1 METMKKPTGLE
12 DVIAGDTA
20 IATVDKEGKGLHYR
34 GYSVTDLAE
43 HASFEEV
50 AYLLLYGRLPN
61 KTELAEYEAAL
72 RKMRGLPLA
81 LKTVLEQIPGDA
93 HPMDVLRTGCSALGT
108 MEPEG
113 PDRDQFQIANRL
125 LAVFPSMLLYWYHYT
140 HGRKRIDT
148 ETQERGTAGHFLRLL
163 TEKDPD
169 PLVERALDVTL
180 ILYAEHEF
188 NASTFSCR
196 VIASTLPD
204 FYSAITGG
212 IGALRGS
219 LHGGANEAAIYML
232 QKFSDPDDAEKKI
245 LEMLARKEKIMGFG
259 HRVYKVSDPR
269 HPIAKAWA
277 RKLSERAGDMRLYE
291 MADRVEEVMWREKKM
306 FPNVDFFGGVLYY
319 MAGIPVQM
327 YTPIFVM
334 ARTSGWSAHIFEQR
348 ANNRI
353 IRPRAEYVGPA
364 NLVFVPIQNR

>member
-1 METMKKPTGLE
+1 MEALKKPTGLE
-12 DVIAGDTA
+12 GVIAGDTA

-34 GYSVTDLAE
+34 GYSVEDLAE
-43 HASFEEV
+43 NARFEEV
-50 AYLLLYGRLPN
+50 AYLLLYGKLPN
-61 KTELAEYEAAL
+61 ISELEEYEATL
-72 RKMRGLPLA
+72 RKMRGLPQG
-81 LKTVLEQIPGDA
+81 LKTVLEQIPRDA

-113 PDRDQFQIANRL
+113 PGRDQRSIANRL
-125 LAVFPSMLLYWYHYT
+125 LASFPSMLLYWYHFANS
-140 HGRKRIDT
+140 GKRIET
-148 ETQERGTAGHFLRLL
+148 ETDERGIAGHFLRLL
-163 TEKDPD
+163 KGEKPD
-169 PLVERALDVTL
+169 PLTEKALDVTL

-196 VIASTLPD
+196 VIASTLSD

-212 IGALRGS
+212 IGALRGP
-219 LHGGANEAAIYML
+219 LHGGANEAAVYML
-232 QKFSDPDDAEKKI
+232 QKFKDPDDAERQI
-245 LEMLARKEKIMGFG
+245 LDMLARKEKIMGFG

-269 HPIAKAWA
+269 HPIAKSWA
-277 RKLSERAGDMRLYE
+277 KRLSERAGDMSLYNKAE
-291 MADRVEEVMWREKKM
+291 RVEEVMWREKRL

-319 MAGIPVQM
+319 MCGIPVPM

-353 IRPRAEYVGPA
+353 IRPRAEYIGPE
-364 NLVFVPIQNR
+364 NLKFIPIGER

>member
-1 METMKKPTGLE
+1 MEALKKPTGLE
-12 DVIAGDTA
+12 GVIAGDTT

-34 GYSVTDLAE
+34 GYSVEDLAE
-43 HASFEEV
+43 GACFEEV
-50 AYLLLYGRLPN
+50 AYLLLYGKLPN
-61 KTELAEYEAAL
+61 AKELEEYRKTLMA
-72 RKMRGLPLA
+72 MRGLPA
-81 LKTVLEQIPGDA
+81 GLKTVLEQIPRDA

-113 PDRDQFQIANRL
+113 LGRDQMAIANRL
-125 LAVFPSMLLYWYHYT
+125 MASFPSMLLYWYHF
-140 HGRKRIDT
+140 GKSGNRIET
-148 ETQERGTAGHFLRLL
+148 ENDEKGIAGHFIRLL
-163 TEKDPD
+163 TGKKPD
-169 PLVERALDVTL
+169 PTVERALDVTL

-196 VIASTLPD
+196 VIASTLSD

-212 IGALRGS
+212 IGALRGP

-232 QKFSDPDDAEKKI
+232 QKFSDPDDAEKQT
-245 LEMLARKEKIMGFG
+245 LEMLGRKEKIMGFG

-277 RKLSERAGDMRLYE
+277 KKLSENAGDMSLYE
-291 MADRVEEVMWREKKM
+291 KADRVEKVMWREKKM

-319 MAGIPVQM
+319 MCDIPVPM

-353 IRPRAEYVGPA
+353 IRPRAEYVGPE
-364 NLVFVPIQNR
+364 NLVFTPIEKR

>member
-1 METMKKPTGLE
+1 MEALKKPTGLE
-12 DVIAGDTA
+12 GVIAGDTT

-50 AYLLLYGRLPN
+50 AYLLLYGKLPN
-61 KTELAEYEAAL
+61 AGELESYGKTLAG
-72 RKMRGLPLA
+72 MRGLPQS
-81 LKTVLEQIPGDA
+81 LKTILEQIPPSA
-93 HPMDVLRTGCSALGT
+93 HPMDVMRTGCSVLAT

-113 PDRDQFQIANRL
+113 PDRDQLAIANRL
-125 LAVFPSMLLYWYHYT
+125 LASFPSMLLYWYQFGQT
-140 HGRKRIDT
+140 GKRI
-148 ETQERGTAGHFLRLL
+148 ETATGDKGIAGHFLRLL
-163 TEKDPD
+163 TGKDPD

-204 FYSAITGG
+204 FYSAICGG
-212 IGALRGS
+212 IGALRGP
-219 LHGGANEAAIYML
+219 LHGGANEAAIHML
-232 QKFSDPDDAEKKI
+232 QKFSDPDDAEKKT
-245 LEMLARKEKIMGFG
+245 LEALARKEKIMGFG

-269 HPIAKAWA
+269 HAIAKAWA
-277 RKLSERAGDMRLYE
+277 KKLSERARDMKLYNL
-291 MADRVEEVMWREKKM
+291 ANRVEEVMWREKKM
-306 FPNVDFFGGVLYY
+306 FPNVDFFGGVLCY

-334 ARTSGWSAHIFEQR
+334 ARTSGWSAHIMEQR
-348 ANNRI
+348 SNNRI
-353 IRPRAEYVGPA
+353 IRPRAEYVGPE
-364 NLVFVPIQNR
+364 NLVFIPLENR

>member
-1 METMKKPTGLE
+1 MEAMKKPTGLE
-12 DVIAGDTA
+12 GVIAGETA
-20 IATVDKEGKGLHYR
+20 VATVDREGKGLHYR

-50 AYLLLYGRLPN
+50 AYLLLYGKLPN
-61 KTELAEYEAAL
+61 AGELESYRKTLMG
-72 RKMRGLPLA
+72 MRGLPQG
-81 LKTVLEQIPGDA
+81 LKTILEQIPRDA

-113 PDRDQFQIANRL
+113 PGRDQLAIANRL
-125 LAVFPSMLLYWYHYT
+125 LASFPSMLLYWYHFSQT
-140 HGRKRIDT
+140 GKRIET
-148 ETQERGTAGHFLRLL
+148 ETGEKGIAGHFIMLL
-163 TEKDPD
+163 TGKDPD
-169 PLVERALDVTL
+169 PTKEKALDVTL

-212 IGALRGS
+212 IGALRGP

-232 QKFSDPDDAEKKI
+232 QKFSDPDDAERQI
-245 LEMLARKEKIMGFG
+245 LEMLGRKEKIMGFG

-269 HPIAKAWA
+269 HPIAKSWA
-277 RKLSERAGDMRLYE
+277 KKLSENAGDMKLYE
-291 MADRVEEVMWREKKM
+291 LADRVEQVMWREKKM

-353 IRPRAEYVGPA
+353 IRPRAEYVGPE
-364 NLVFVPIQNR
+364 NLAFIPIEKR

>member
-1 METMKKPTGLE
+1 MEAMKKPTGLE
-12 DVIAGDTA
+12 GVIAGETA
-20 IATVDKEGKGLHYR
+20 IATVDREGKGLHYR

-50 AYLLLYGRLPN
+50 AYLLLYGKLPN
-61 KTELAEYEAAL
+61 AAELESYRKTLAGMRDLPPGL
-72 RKMRGLPLA
+72 R
-81 LKTVLEQIPGDA
+81 TVLEQIPREA

-113 PDRDQFQIANRL
+113 PGRDQFAIANRL
-125 LAVFPSMLLYWYHYT
+125 IAVFPSMLLYWYHFSQA
-140 HGRKRIDT
+140 GKRI
-148 ETQERGTAGHFLRLL
+148 ETATGEKGVAGHFLRLL
-163 TEKDPD
+163 TGKDPD

-204 FYSAITGG
+204 FYSAICGG
-212 IGALRGS
+212 IGALRGP
-219 LHGGANEAAIYML
+219 LHGGANEAAVQML
-232 QKFSDPDDAEKKI
+232 QRFSDPDDAEKQI
-245 LEMLARKEKIMGFG
+245 LEMLGRKEKIMGFG

-277 RKLSERAGDMRLYE
+277 RRLSERARDMKLYE
-291 MADRVEEVMWREKKM
+291 LADRVEEVMWREKKM

-353 IRPRAEYVGPA
+353 IRPRAEYVGPE
-364 NLVFVPIQNR
+364 NLAFVPIEKR